1 LDKELIN
8 TISQLIKDELKPI
21 NQKLNTIDDKVAVT
35 DSKIVSMNSNI
46 KNMDSKI
53 VSMDSKIV
61 SMDSNIKNMDS
72 NINSIESQQK
82 ENTQI
87 LKALEHASQVHKAE
101 LDNLNIQVAKLSG
114 NEEKIKKLE
123 RNLNNH
129 EHDIVIKTGKIK
141 IS

>member
-1 LDKELIN
+1 MDKELIN
-8 TISQLIKDELKPI
+8 AISQLIKDELKPI
-21 NQKLNTIDDKVAVT
+21 NQKLNNIDDKVE
-35 DSKIVSMNSNI
+35 DMDNKIQSIDNKIESM
-46 KNMDSKI
+46 
-53 VSMDSKIV
+53 
-61 SMDSNIKNMDS
+61 
-72 NINSIESQQK
+72 ESQQK

-87 LKALEHASQVHKAE
+87 LKSLEHASQVHKAE

>member
-1 LDKELIN
+1 MKKRKRCRKEANNLDKELIN

-35 DSKIVSMNSNI
+35 DSKIVSMN
-46 KNMDSKI
+46 
-53 VSMDSKIV
+53 
-61 SMDSNIKNMDS
+61 SNIKNMDS

>member
-35 DSKIVSMNSNI
+35 DSKIVSMN
-46 KNMDSKI
+46 
-53 VSMDSKIV
+53 
-61 SMDSNIKNMDS
+61 SNIKNMDS